1 MNRDVSSGKNL
12 TAAVGLRCITPVV
25 RCGLNV
31 SLGGSSNKNLVPV
44 VTGSSRSIILR
55 SHEGRYLRTLFSF
68 LESELLSKEQ
78 DWPWIS
84 LTSCFIFRLP
94 FTVIVVIWRETGE
107 AGPSTMYLTKATCGK
122 KSRLLPGWPGSR
134 KEKLLSE
141 LVSICP
147 LIPSRLSGCGIDCPH
162 SEWVFPLTL
171 SGNIL
176 TENFRDL
183 LYFPRASSWWL

>member
-1 MNRDVSSGKNL
+1 MNRDVSSGKNQ

-78 DWPWIS
+78 DWPWIF

-134 KEKLLSE
+134 KEKLFKWAGFHLPLDSITALWLWDRLPTFRMGLSTNPFWKHPYRKFQRFA
-141 LVSICP
+141 L
-147 LIPSRLSGCGIDCPH
+147 LS
-162 SEWVFPLTL
+162 
-171 SGNIL
+171 
-176 TENFRDL
+176 
-183 LYFPRASSWWL
+183 